1 MTPQGAVDL
10 ELSWIVSPIN
20 RSHNKSFSSAREVGE
35 LERPLNLCLDTLCQ
49 RFHFQNLNPKE
60 SRYS

>member
-20 RSHNKSFSSAREVGE
+20 RSHNIMLKFTYWSKIYAKQV
-35 LERPLNLCLDTLCQ
+35 Q
-49 RFHFQNLNPKE
+49 Q
-60 SRYS
+60 SRNFTVDPSRA